1 MFAKVG
7 VAATSIRSIA
17 DRLDSHTASV
27 FNHFPTKEH
36 IIAEVAAGIYASEI
50 PHFEA
55 IRALELGPEV
65 TLYKLVRDDALFAA
79 SGEGDQRRLFLLPE
93 MRSPQLPQVRNLWE
107 RMVDIYARVLQEG
120 MDAGRFHAIPKRF
133 TAEMIT
139 TAAIMSVVSWNADRL
154 GNPRQVGREAA
165 RFVLRSLL
173 TRPSRL
179 DEIER
184 KALSVHVR

>member
-17 DRLDSHTASV
+17 DGLGSHTASV
-27 FNHFPTKEH
+27 FHHFPTKEH

-55 IRALELGPEV
+55 IRSLGLGPEV

-79 SGEGDQRRLFLLPE
+79 SGEGDRRRLFLLPE

-107 RMVDIYARVLQEG
+107 RMVDIYAKVLQEG
-120 MDAGRFHAIPKRF
+120 IERGCFRAVSRRITAELITTAPIVSVLSWHPERLGSPRDAGR
-133 TAEMIT
+133 E
-139 TAAIMSVVSWNADRL
+139 V
-154 GNPRQVGREAA
+154 A
-165 RFVLRSLL
+165 RFVLRGLL
-173 TRPSRL
+173 VRPARL
-179 DEIER
+179 GAIER